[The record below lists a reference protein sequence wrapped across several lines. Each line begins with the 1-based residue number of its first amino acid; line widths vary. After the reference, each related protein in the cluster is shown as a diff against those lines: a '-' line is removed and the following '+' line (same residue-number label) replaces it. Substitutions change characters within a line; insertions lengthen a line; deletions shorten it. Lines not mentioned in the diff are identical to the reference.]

1 MQIHVTSLTS
11 MCRWQMSQFSFEYPL
26 FLLVVLL
33 FVLCAKFC
41 KERSRAIF
49 FPHVKTLMMEG
60 RGVSSLLIWLKW
72 IGITAAIIA
81 LASPVITKSYT
92 NSKKE
97 GRDIVLIVDSSD
109 SMRQRGF
116 DPSDI
121 MKSKFDVVKEVV
133 GDFIQKRKDD
143 RIGMVTF
150 ADIAFIASPLTFEK
164 KFLTDITKMQRMGIA
179 GKRTAINDAIVQSYN
194 LLSKSKAKSK
204 IAILLTDG
212 VDNMSKI
219 PFQDVINLIK
229 KRDIK
234 LYTIGIGDARD
245 YNGAYL
251 KALAD
256 AGHGEAYGARDAT
269 TLEKI
274 YEEID
279 KLEATK
285 IDDKKIVQ
293 HTYLYIYPLF
303 LAILSLILFIYVRNS
318 KGV

>member
-1 MQIHVTSLTS
+1 
-11 MCRWQMSQFSFEYPL
+11 MSQFSFEYPL
-26 FLLVVLL
+26 LLISILL
-33 FVLCAKFC
+33 FIVCAKFC

-49 FPHVKTLMMEG
+49 FPHVKTLMAS
-60 RGVSSLLIWLKW
+60 RASSSSLLSVLKW
-72 IGITAAIIA
+72 IGITAAVIA

-97 GRDIVLIVDSSD
+97 GRDIVLIIDSSD

-116 DPSDI
+116 DPTDI
-121 MKSKFDVVKEVV
+121 MRNKFDVVKEVV
-133 GDFIQKRKDD
+133 GDFIETREND

-164 KFLTDITKMQRMGIA
+164 KFLTDITKMQQMGMA
-179 GKRTAINDAIVQSYN
+179 GKRTAINDAVVQSYN

-212 VDNMSKI
+212 IDNMSKI
-219 PFQDVINLIK
+219 PFEEVKSMIE

-234 LYTIGIGDARD
+234 LYAIGIGDERD
-245 YNGAYL
+245 YNGQYL

-256 AGHGEAYGARDAT
+256 AGKGLAFGASDADS
-269 TLEKI
+269 LNLV

-285 IDDKKIVQ
+285 IDNKKIVQ

-303 LAILSLILFIYVRNS
+303 LAILSLLLFIYLRNS
-318 KGV
+318 RGV

>member
-1 MQIHVTSLTS
+1 
-11 MCRWQMSQFSFEYPL
+11 
-26 FLLVVLL
+26 
-33 FVLCAKFC
+33 
-41 KERSRAIF
+41 
-49 FPHVKTLMMEG
+49 
-60 RGVSSLLIWLKW
+60 
-72 IGITAAIIA
+72 
-81 LASPVITKSYT
+81 
-92 NSKKE
+92 
-97 GRDIVLIVDSSD
+97 
-109 SMRQRGF
+109 
-116 DPSDI
+116 
-121 MKSKFDVVKEVV
+121 V
-133 GDFIQKRKDD
+133 GDFIKKREND

-164 KFLTDITKMQRMGIA
+164 KFLNDITKMQQMGTA

-212 VDNMSKI
+212 VDNMSKV
-219 PFQDVINLIK
+219 PFSDVIELIE

-245 YNGAYL
+245 YNGQYL
-251 KALAD
+251 QALAK
-256 AGHGEAYGARDAT
+256 AGKGMAFGARDAT

-279 KLEATK
+279 RLEASK

-293 HTYLYIYPLF
+293 HTYLYMYPLF
-303 LAILSLILFIYVRNS
+303 LAIMSLLLFIYFRNS

>member
-1 MQIHVTSLTS
+1 MNG
-11 MCRWQMSQFSFEYPL
+11 FSFEYP
-26 FLLVVLL
+26 FLLGLILL
-33 FVLCAKFC
+33 FIVCAKFC

-49 FPHVKTLMMEG
+49 FPHVKTLMAKSAT
-60 RGVSSLLIWLKW
+60 SSSWLTILKW
-72 IGITAAIIA
+72 IGISAAVIS
-81 LASPVITKSYT
+81 LASPVITKSYS

-97 GRDIVLIVDSSD
+97 GRDIVLIIDSSD

-116 DPSDI
+116 DPADLWRN
-121 MKSKFDVVKEVV
+121 KFDVVKEVV
-133 GDFIQKRKDD
+133 GDFIETREND

-164 KFLTDITKMQRMGIA
+164 KFLTDITKMQEMGVA
-179 GKRTAINDAIVQSYN
+179 GKRTAINDAVVQSYN

-212 VDNMSKI
+212 VDNMSKV
-219 PFQDVINLIK
+219 PFGDVKNLIE

-234 LYTIGIGDARD
+234 LYAIGIGDARD
-245 YNGAYL
+245 YNGQYL
-251 KALAD
+251 QALAD
-256 AGHGEAYGARDAT
+256 AGKGLAFGAKDAT
-269 TLEKI
+269 TLTQI
-274 YEEID
+274 YDEID

-303 LAILSLILFIYVRNS
+303 LAILSLLLFIYLRNS
-318 KGV
+318 RGV

>member
-1 MQIHVTSLTS
+1 
-11 MCRWQMSQFSFEYPL
+11 MSQFSFQYPYVL
-26 FLLVVLL
+26 AIILL
-33 FVLCAKFC
+33 FVLCAKLC

-49 FPHVKTLMMEG
+49 FPHVKTLMVQG
-60 RGVSSLLIWLKW
+60 NSSSSLLSIVKW
-72 IGITAAIIA
+72 IGIVTAVIA
-81 LASPVITKSYT
+81 LASPVITKSYSNT
-92 NSKKE
+92 KKE
-97 GRDIVLIVDSSD
+97 GRDIVLVVDSSD

-116 DPSDI
+116 DPKDQWRN
-121 MKSKFDVVKEVV
+121 KFDVVKEVV
-133 GDFIQKRKDD
+133 GDFIEKRTND

-179 GKRTAINDAIVQSYN
+179 GKRTAINDAVVQSYN

-234 LYTIGIGDARD
+234 LYVIGIGDERD
-245 YNGAYL
+245 YNAAYL
-251 KALAD
+251 KALAE
-256 AGHGEAYGARDAT
+256 AGNGEAYGARDAT
-269 TLEKI
+269 SLENI
-274 YEEID
+274 YAQID

-293 HTYLYIYPLF
+293 YTYLYIYPLF
-303 LAILSLILFIYVRNS
+303 VAILALLLFLYLRNS
-318 KGV
+318 RGV

>member
-1 MQIHVTSLTS
+1 

-26 FLLVVLL
+26 LLLVVLL

-49 FPHVKTLMMEG
+49 FPHVKTLMMQG
-60 RGVSSLLIWLKW
+60 RSGSSLLNVLKW
-72 IGITAAIIA
+72 VGIVSAVIA
-81 LASPVITKSYT
+81 LSSPVITKSYT

-97 GRDIVLIVDSSD
+97 GRDIVLILDSSD

-116 DPSDI
+116 DANDI
-121 MKSKFDVVKEVV
+121 MRNKFDVVKEVV
-133 GDFIQKRKDD
+133 GDFIEKRKND

-150 ADIAFIASPLTFEK
+150 ADIAFISSPLTFEK
-164 KFLTDITKMQRMGIA
+164 KFLTDITKMQKMGIA

-219 PFQDVINLIK
+219 PFPDVKNLIE

-234 LYTIGIGDARD
+234 LYAIGIGDERD

-256 AGHGEAYGARDAT
+256 AGHGEAYGARDAK

-303 LAILSLILFIYVRNS
+303 LAILSLLLFVYVRNS
-318 KGV
+318 RGI

>member
-1 MQIHVTSLTS
+1 
-11 MCRWQMSQFSFEYPL
+11 MSQYSFEYPL
-26 FLLVVLL
+26 FLTLILL
-33 FVLCAKFC
+33 FIVCAKFC

-49 FPHVKTLMMEG
+49 FPHVQTLMASSANS
-60 RGVSSLLIWLKW
+60 SSLLSVLKW
-72 IGITAAIIA
+72 VGITAAIIA

-97 GRDIVLIVDSSD
+97 GRDIVLIIDSSD

-116 DPSDI
+116 DPKDI
-121 MKSKFDVVKEVV
+121 MRNKFDVVKEVV
-133 GDFIQKRKDD
+133 GDFIETREDD

-164 KFLTDITKMQRMGIA
+164 KFLTDITKMQQMGMA

-194 LLSKSKAKSK
+194 LLTKSKAKSK

-212 VDNMSKI
+212 IDNMSKI
-219 PFQDVINLIK
+219 PFEEVKSMIE

-234 LYTIGIGDARD
+234 LYAIGIGDERD
-245 YNGAYL
+245 YNGQYL

-256 AGHGEAYGARDAT
+256 AGKGLAFGAQDAA
-269 TLEKI
+269 TLNRV

-285 IDDKKIVQ
+285 IDNKKIVQ

-303 LAILSLILFIYVRNS
+303 IAILSLLLFIYVRNS
-318 KGV
+318 RGV

>member
-1 MQIHVTSLTS
+1 
-11 MCRWQMSQFSFEYPL
+11 MSQFSFEYPL
-26 FLLVVLL
+26 LLTLILVFIV
-33 FVLCAKFC
+33 CAKFC

-49 FPHVKTLMMEG
+49 FPHIQTLMASNSSS
-60 RGVSSLLIWLKW
+60 SSLLSILKW
-72 IGITAAIIA
+72 VAISAAVIA
-81 LASPVITKSYT
+81 LASPVITKSFT

-97 GRDIVLIVDSSD
+97 GRDIVLIIDSSD

-116 DPSDI
+116 DPNDI
-121 MKSKFDVVKEVV
+121 MRSKFDVVKEVV
-133 GDFIQKRKDD
+133 GDFIETRKND

-164 KFLTDITKMQRMGIA
+164 KFLTDITKMQQMGIA

-212 VDNMSKI
+212 IDNMSKI
-219 PFQDVINLIK
+219 PFEEVKGMIE

-234 LYTIGIGDARD
+234 LYAIGIGDERD
-245 YNGAYL
+245 YNGQYL

-256 AGHGEAYGARDAT
+256 AGHGLAFGAQDAD
-269 TLEKI
+269 TLNRV

-285 IDDKKIVQ
+285 INDKKIVQ

-303 LAILSLILFIYVRNS
+303 LAILSLLFFIYFRNS
-318 KGV
+318 RGV

>member
-1 MQIHVTSLTS
+1 

-26 FLLVVLL
+26 LLLLVLV

-49 FPHVKTLMMEG
+49 FPHIKTLIHQG
-60 RGVSSLLIWLKW
+60 KASASWLSILKW
-72 IGITAAIIA
+72 IGIVSAVIA

-97 GRDIVLIVDSSD
+97 GRDIVLVLDSSD

-116 DPSDI
+116 DPKDI
-121 MKSKFDVVKEVV
+121 MRNKFDVVKEVV
-133 GDFIQKRKDD
+133 GDFIEKRNND
-143 RIGMVTF
+143 RIGMITF

-179 GKRTAINDAIVQSYN
+179 GKRTAINDAVVQAYN

-212 VDNMSKI
+212 VDNMSKV

-234 LYTIGIGDARD
+234 LYVIGIGDERD

-256 AGHGEAYGARDAT
+256 AGHGKAYGARDAT
-269 TLEKI
+269 SLEKI

-303 LAILSLILFIYVRNS
+303 LAILALLGFIYLRNS
-318 KGV
+318 RGV

>member
-1 MQIHVTSLTS
+1 MN
-11 MCRWQMSQFSFEYPL
+11 QFSFEYPL
-26 FLLVVLL
+26 FLFIVVL
-33 FVLCAKFC
+33 FVLCAKLC

-49 FPHVKTLMMEG
+49 FPHIKTLMHQG
-60 RGVSSLLIWLKW
+60 KASTSWLSILKW
-72 IGITAAIIA
+72 IGIVSAVIA
-81 LASPVITKSYT
+81 FASPVITKSYT

-97 GRDIVLIVDSSD
+97 GRDIVLVLDSSD

-116 DPSDI
+116 DPKDI
-121 MKSKFDVVKEVV
+121 MRNKFDVVKEVV
-133 GDFIQKRKDD
+133 SDFIEKRKDD
-143 RIGMVTF
+143 RIGMITF
-150 ADIAFIASPLTFEK
+150 ADITFIASPLTFEK

-179 GKRTAINDAIVQSYN
+179 GKRTAINDAIVQAYN
-194 LLSKSKAKSK
+194 LLSKSQAKSK

-212 VDNMSKI
+212 VDNMSKV
-219 PFQDVINLIK
+219 PFQDVIKLIE

-234 LYTIGIGDARD
+234 LYVIGIGDERD

-256 AGHGEAYGARDAT
+256 AGHGQAYGARDAT
-269 TLEKI
+269 SLEKI

-285 IDDKKIVQ
+285 IDNKKIVQ

-303 LAILSLILFIYVRNS
+303 LAILALLLFVYLRNS
-318 KGV
+318 RGV

>member
-1 MQIHVTSLTS
+1 

-26 FLLVVLL
+26 LLLVIVL

-49 FPHVKTLMMEG
+49 FPHVKTLMMQG
-60 RGVSSLLIWLKW
+60 HKGSSLLQVLKW
-72 IGITAAIIA
+72 LGIVSAVIA

-97 GRDIVLIVDSSD
+97 GRDIVLILDSSD

-116 DPSDI
+116 DANDI

-133 GDFIQKRKDD
+133 GDFIQKRKND

-164 KFLTDITKMQRMGIA
+164 KFLTDITKMQKMGIA

-219 PFQDVINLIK
+219 PFPDVKNLIE

-234 LYTIGIGDARD
+234 LYAIGIGDARD

-256 AGHGEAYGARDAT
+256 AGHGEAYGARDAK
-269 TLEKI
+269 TLERI

-303 LAILSLILFIYVRNS
+303 LAILSLLLFVYIRNS
-318 KGV
+318 KGI

>member
-1 MQIHVTSLTS
+1 
-11 MCRWQMSQFSFEYPL
+11 MSQFSFEYPL
-26 FLLVVLL
+26 LLLVVLL
-33 FVLCAKFC
+33 FVLCSKFC

-49 FPHVKTLMMEG
+49 FPHVKTLMMQG
-60 RGVSSLLIWLKW
+60 RSGSSFLNVLKW
-72 IGITAAIIA
+72 IGVVSAVIA

-97 GRDIVLIVDSSD
+97 GRDIVLILDSSD

-116 DPSDI
+116 DPTDI
-121 MKSKFDVVKEVV
+121 MRNKFDVVKDVV
-133 GDFIQKRKDD
+133 GDFIEKRKND

-164 KFLTDITKMQRMGIA
+164 KFLTDITKMQKMGIA
-179 GKRTAINDAIVQSYN
+179 GKRTAINDAVVQSYN

-219 PFQDVINLIK
+219 PFPDVKNLIE

-234 LYTIGIGDARD
+234 LYAIGIGDERD

-256 AGHGEAYGARDAT
+256 AGHGEAYGARDAK

-303 LAILSLILFIYVRNS
+303 LAILSLLLFMYLRNS
-318 KGV
+318 RGI

>member
-1 MQIHVTSLTS
+1 
-11 MCRWQMSQFSFEYPL
+11 MSQFSFEYPL
-26 FLLVVLL
+26 LLTLILL
-33 FVLCAKFC
+33 FMVCAKFC
-41 KERSRAIF
+41 KERSRAIY
-49 FPHVKTLMMEG
+49 FPHVQTLMASSASS
-60 RGVSSLLIWLKW
+60 SSLLSILKW
-72 IGITAAIIA
+72 VGITAAIIA

-97 GRDIVLIVDSSD
+97 GRDIVLIIDSSD

-121 MKSKFDVVKEVV
+121 MRNKFDVVKEVV
-133 GDFIQKRKDD
+133 GDFIETREND

-164 KFLTDITKMQRMGIA
+164 KFLTDITKMQQMGMA
-179 GKRTAINDAIVQSYN
+179 GKRTAINDAVVQSYN
-194 LLSKSKAKSK
+194 LLTKSKAKSK

-212 VDNMSKI
+212 IDNMSKI
-219 PFQDVINLIK
+219 PFEEVKSMIE

-234 LYTIGIGDARD
+234 LYAIGIGDERD
-245 YNGAYL
+245 YNGVYL

-256 AGHGEAYGARDAT
+256 AGKGLAFGARDAD
-269 TLEKI
+269 TLNKV

-285 IDDKKIVQ
+285 IDNKKIVQ

-303 LAILSLILFIYVRNS
+303 LAILSLLLFIYIRNS
-318 KGV
+318 RGV

>member
-1 MQIHVTSLTS
+1 MNG
-11 MCRWQMSQFSFEYPL
+11 FSFEYP
-26 FLLVVLL
+26 FLLAVILL
-33 FVLCAKFC
+33 FIVCAKFC

-49 FPHVKTLMMEG
+49 FPHVKTLM
-60 RGVSSLLIWLKW
+60 VKSAKNSSWLTILKW
-72 IGITAAIIA
+72 LGITAAVIA
-81 LASPVITKSYT
+81 LASPVITKSYS

-97 GRDIVLIVDSSD
+97 GRDIVLIIDSSD

-116 DPSDI
+116 DPSDLWRN
-121 MKSKFDVVKEVV
+121 KFDIVKEVV
-133 GDFIQKRKDD
+133 GDFIETREND

-164 KFLTDITKMQRMGIA
+164 KFLTDITKMQEMGVA

-219 PFQDVINLIK
+219 PFEDVKNMIEK
-229 KRDIK
+229 HDIK
-234 LYTIGIGDARD
+234 LYTIGVGDARD
-245 YNGAYL
+245 YNGPYL
-251 KALAD
+251 QALAD
-256 AGHGEAYGARDAT
+256 AGQGLAFGAKDAS
-269 TLEKI
+269 TLTGI
-274 YEEID
+274 YDEID

-285 IDDKKIVQ
+285 INDKKIVQ

-303 LAILSLILFIYVRNS
+303 LAILSLLLFMYLRNS
-318 KGV
+318 RGV

>member
-1 MQIHVTSLTS
+1 
-11 MCRWQMSQFSFEYPL
+11 MSQFSFEYPL
-26 FLLVVLL
+26 LLGVILL
-33 FVLCAKFC
+33 FILCAKFC

-49 FPHVKTLMMEG
+49 FPHVKTLMMQG
-60 RGVSSLLIWLKW
+60 HKSSSLLSLVKW
-72 IGITAAIIA
+72 IGIIAVVVA

-116 DPSDI
+116 DPQDLWRN
-121 MKSKFDVVKEVV
+121 KFDVVKEVV
-133 GDFIQKRKDD
+133 GDFIDKREND

-164 KFLTDITKMQRMGIA
+164 KFLTDITKMQKMGIA

-194 LLSKSKAKSK
+194 LLSKSKSKSK

-212 VDNMSKI
+212 VDNMSKV
-219 PFQDVINLIK
+219 PFQDVKNLIE

-234 LYTIGIGDARD
+234 LYTIGIGDERD
-245 YNGAYL
+245 YNAEYL
-251 KALAD
+251 QVLAK
-256 AGHGEAYGARDAT
+256 AGHGLAFGARDAK
-269 TLEKI
+269 TLTKI

-303 LAILSLILFIYVRNS
+303 LAILALLLFIYLRNS
-318 KGV
+318 RGV

>member
-1 MQIHVTSLTS
+1 MSL
-11 MCRWQMSQFSFEYPL
+11 FSFEYPL
-26 FLLVVLL
+26 LLLVILV
-33 FVLCAKFC
+33 FILCAKFC

-49 FPHVKTLMMEG
+49 FPHIKTLMHQG
-60 RGVSSLLIWLKW
+60 KGSSSLLNIIKW
-72 IGITAAIIA
+72 VGIVSAVIA

-92 NSKKE
+92 NSKKD
-97 GRDIVLIVDSSD
+97 GRDIVLILDSSD

-116 DPSDI
+116 DPKDI
-121 MKSKFDVVKEVV
+121 MRNKFDVVKEVV
-133 GDFIQKRKDD
+133 GDFIEKREDD
-143 RIGMVTF
+143 RIGMITF

-179 GKRTAINDAIVQSYN
+179 GKRTAINDSIVQAYN

-212 VDNMSKI
+212 VDNMSKV
-219 PFQDVINLIK
+219 PFQDVVNLIK
-229 KRDIK
+229 KRDVK
-234 LYTIGIGDARD
+234 LYAIGIGDQRD

-251 KALAD
+251 KALAK

-269 TLEKI
+269 SLQNI

-279 KLEATK
+279 KLEASK

-303 LAILSLILFIYVRNS
+303 LAILALLLFVYLRNS
-318 KGV
+318 RGV

>member
-1 MQIHVTSLTS
+1 

-26 FLLVVLL
+26 VLLVIVL

-49 FPHVKTLMMEG
+49 FPHVKTLMMQG
-60 RGVSSLLIWLKW
+60 HKGSSLLQVLKW
-72 IGITAAIIA
+72 LGIVSAVIA

-97 GRDIVLIVDSSD
+97 GRDIVLILDSSD

-116 DPSDI
+116 DANDI

-133 GDFIQKRKDD
+133 GDFIQKRKND

-164 KFLTDITKMQRMGIA
+164 KFLTDITKMQKMGIA

-219 PFQDVINLIK
+219 PFPDVKNLIE

-234 LYTIGIGDARD
+234 LYAIGIGDARD

-256 AGHGEAYGARDAT
+256 AGHGEAYGARDAK
-269 TLEKI
+269 TLERI

-303 LAILSLILFIYVRNS
+303 LAILSLLLFVYIRNS

>member
-1 MQIHVTSLTS
+1 
-11 MCRWQMSQFSFEYPL
+11 MSQFSFEYPL
-26 FLLVVLL
+26 LLLVIVL
-33 FVLCAKFC
+33 FVFCAKFC

-49 FPHVKTLMMEG
+49 FPHVKTLMMQG
-60 RGVSSLLIWLKW
+60 HKGSSLLQVLKW
-72 IGITAAIIA
+72 LGIVSAVIA

-97 GRDIVLIVDSSD
+97 GRDIVLILDSSD

-116 DPSDI
+116 DANDI

-133 GDFIQKRKDD
+133 GDFIQKRKND

-164 KFLTDITKMQRMGIA
+164 KFLTDITKMQKMGIA

-219 PFQDVINLIK
+219 PFPDVKNLIE

-234 LYTIGIGDARD
+234 LYAIGIGDARD

-256 AGHGEAYGARDAT
+256 AGHGEAYGARDAK
-269 TLEKI
+269 TLERI

-303 LAILSLILFIYVRNS
+303 LAILSLLLFVYIRNS